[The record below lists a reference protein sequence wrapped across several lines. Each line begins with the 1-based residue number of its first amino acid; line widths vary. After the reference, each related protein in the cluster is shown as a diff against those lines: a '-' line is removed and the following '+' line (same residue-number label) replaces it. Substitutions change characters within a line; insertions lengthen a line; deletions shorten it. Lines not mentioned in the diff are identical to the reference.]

1 MADYY
6 ETLGI
11 QKTATPD
18 EIRAAYKRLA
28 MQYHPDHNP
37 GSVEAEEI
45 FKRVNEAYHTLSDPL
60 KKSRYDARRSDSFTI
75 YTDNHDYLW
84 EQRRRRYY
92 QWQYA
97 QQAPYKLDRE
107 YFRIQGLAFLVF
119 IVIAGFCFAV
129 VHTATYF
136 VQQKQVE
143 RWRANS
149 QSLKQVNALFVSGRF
164 DDAFT
169 LIHTLKE
176 NDPLEYRFNFA
187 HDSLV
192 NKLRDLAEERFNQQD
207 FAAAVTHYRV
217 LKNYEE
223 PVQHETIRK
232 ISLCQYYLGN
242 YKEALQ
248 AMKHLHNQKP
258 NDLQLIFSIGMIN
271 LEKLDNP
278 EEALQYFTLGK
289 KLFKQNLSE
298 VYGEAFMLAMDP
310 ADAPDIYFAIFVG
323 RAQANIMLGNYEEAV
338 RDCTWAVY
346 LRPLK
351 GEPYKLRA
359 IAKIGSQQ
367 SDGLCKDLNQ
377 AKKLSV
383 LDVDTMIAKY
393 CH

>member
-6 ETLGI
+6 EILGI
-11 QKTATPD
+11 QKTATSD
-18 EIRAAYKRLA
+18 EVRAAYKRLA
-28 MQYHPDHNP
+28 MRYHPDHNP
-37 GSVEAEEI
+37 GSVEAEEV

-60 KKSRYDARRSDSFTI
+60 KKSRYDAHRSDSFTI
-75 YTDNHDYLW
+75 YSENHDYLW

-129 VHTATYF
+129 VHTASYF
-136 VQQKQVE
+136 VQQKQLE

-149 QSLKQVNALFVSGRF
+149 QSLKQVDALFVSGRF

-258 NDLQLIFSIGMIN
+258 NDLQLIFSIGIIN
-271 LEKLDNP
+271 LEKLNNP
-278 EEALQYFTLGK
+278 AEALQYFTLGK

-323 RAQANIMLGNYEEAV
+323 RAQSNLQLGNYEEAV

-359 IAKIGSQQ
+359 IAKIESQQ
-367 SDGLCKDLNQ
+367 SDGVCKDLNQ

-383 LDVDTMIAKY
+383 PEVDAMIVKY